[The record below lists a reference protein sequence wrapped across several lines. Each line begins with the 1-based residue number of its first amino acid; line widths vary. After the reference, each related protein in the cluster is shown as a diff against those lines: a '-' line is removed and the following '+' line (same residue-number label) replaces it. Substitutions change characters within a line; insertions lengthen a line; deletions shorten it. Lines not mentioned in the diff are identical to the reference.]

1 MISHL
6 VKRAN
11 VSLFNRSAH
20 SARPC
25 LWGCLLFGSM
35 IVWMAFE
42 GLQGCVL
49 KSFWRVLDDAEQHFG
64 GSWVE
69 LGVSWEGLGG
79 VLGGLGAH
87 FGGSVAQLGA
97 YMADEAKKSGDPQ
110 KWESTLA
117 AKWAPKA
124 RTRGAKGRQ
133 KGAQIEPK
141 WIQQILQNLK

>member
-1 MISHL
+1 
-6 VKRAN
+6 
-11 VSLFNRSAH
+11 
-20 SARPC
+20 
-25 LWGCLLFGSM
+25 
-35 IVWMAFE
+35 MAFE

-69 LGVSWEGLGG
+69 LGVSWEGLGRF
-79 VLGGLGAH
+79 LGGLGAH

-117 AKWAPKA
+117 AKWPPKG

-133 KGAQIEPK
+133 KRAKIEPK
-141 WIQQILQNLK
+141 REQKIHEILKRFLEWFFGAKCYQKRAQRS

>member
-1 MISHL
+1 
-6 VKRAN
+6 
-11 VSLFNRSAH
+11 
-20 SARPC
+20 
-25 LWGCLLFGSM
+25 M

-69 LGVSWEGLGG
+69 LGVSWEGLGRF
-79 VLGGLGAH
+79 LGGLGAH

-110 KWESTLA
+110 RTYPILA

-133 KGAQIEPK
+133 KGAKIEPK
-141 WIQQILQNLK
+141 REENAHQNLK